1 MTAPEL
7 IFRSS
12 PKSLIGWSCAF
23 LTKAAQ
29 RQNLICRKLQV
40 FAGMVTY
47 PMLGPASVMAFVCTD
62 RGSLRKATAATQQ
75 SCSWTLMPGR
85 SKDKHDGMRLYF
97 RILSI
102 ILMVHR
108 TT

>member
-1 MTAPEL
+1 MMAPEL

-12 PKSLIGWSCAF
+12 PKSPIAWSSAF

-47 PMLGPASVMAFVCTD
+47 PTLVPASAMAFVCTD
-62 RGSLRKATAATQQ
+62 HGSLRKATAAIQQ
-75 SCSWTLMPGR
+75 NCSWTLTRGLL
-85 SKDKHDGMRLYF
+85 KDKHDGMRRYS
-97 RILSI
+97 RIHSK
-102 ILMVHR
+102 ILTVH
-108 TT
+108 